1 MGRAAFGGEGGRGGP
16 VDGNAWWRD
25 EGACFAKA
33 EEIQRSRPHWIVL
46 WGVDSRVFWAFP
58 MFNMTTLVF
67 AYSRDP
73 ADLIARMDRIEE
85 KFRIWPQRMLMTGN
99 DSTTEGGDQR

>member
-1 MGRAAFGGEGGRGGP
+1 
-16 VDGNAWWRD
+16 
-25 EGACFAKA
+25 
-33 EEIQRSRPHWIVL
+33 
-46 WGVDSRVFWAFP
+46 